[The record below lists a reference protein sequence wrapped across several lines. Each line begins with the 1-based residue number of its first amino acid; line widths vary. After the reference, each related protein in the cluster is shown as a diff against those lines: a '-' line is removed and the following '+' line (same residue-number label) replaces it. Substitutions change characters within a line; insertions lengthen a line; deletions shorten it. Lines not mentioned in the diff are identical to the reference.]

1 MNGERYTTL
10 TGGIN
15 RRNKHFFRQKIER
28 ICCQSSCLVRN
39 IKSFLERKKMIK
51 VRNSDL
57 NEERKIIREE
67 ISEGKMK
74 TISPP
79 ILQRDNSLFKI
90 IATM

>member
-1 MNGERYTTL
+1 M
-10 TGGIN
+10 
-15 RRNKHFFRQKIER
+15 
-28 ICCQSSCLVRN
+28 RN

-74 TISPP
+74 TIFPP